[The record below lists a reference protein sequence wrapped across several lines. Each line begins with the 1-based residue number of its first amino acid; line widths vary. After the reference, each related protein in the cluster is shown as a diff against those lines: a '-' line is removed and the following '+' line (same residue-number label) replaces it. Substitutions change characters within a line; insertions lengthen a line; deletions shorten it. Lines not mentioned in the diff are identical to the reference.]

1 VERSGNADRWYAVS
15 EGFLAPQG
23 APCWI
28 SLLARDLPE
37 AQKFYGGLLGWE
49 FRPGSQRLGPYVLAR
64 SGGVAVAGLGAQET
78 GVGIP
83 VSWTVYFAASS
94 ADVVAER
101 VRERGATV
109 AVGPVE
115 FGGGRVAWAAD
126 PFGAVF
132 GIWQGEVD
140 PGWEIGDKA
149 GAPAWIELRSS
160 DAFASALFYGE
171 VFDWDQ
177 RGQRGQRGREH
188 YECRYEHD
196 RVILDIGGRPVAGL
210 VGGADQASSD
220 PMRRPRW
227 HVFFN
232 VEDVPAVCARA
243 AESGGAVVHAPSES
257 PYGTVAALA
266 DPQGG
271 IFSVAATG

>member
-1 VERSGNADRWYAVS
+1 MSK
-15 EGFLAPQG
+15 GFQAPQG

-37 AQKFYGGLLGWE
+37 AQEFYGGLLGWE
-49 FRPGSQRLGPYVLAR
+49 FSPGSQRLGPYVLAR
-64 SGGVAVAGLGAQET
+64 AGGVPVAGLGAQ
-78 GVGIP
+78 GSGIGIP
-83 VSWTVYFAASS
+83 VSWTVYFAAAS
-94 ADVVAER
+94 ADIIAER

-115 FGGGRVAWAAD
+115 FGKGRVAWAAD

-140 PGWEIGDKA
+140 RGWEIGRKS

-177 RGQRGQRGREH
+177 GGEEGPGGRRQ
-188 YECRYEHD
+188 YDVRYEHD
-196 RVILDIGGRPVAGL
+196 RVILDIDGRPAAGL
-210 VGGADQASSD
+210 VGGADRASSD
-220 PMRRPRW
+220 RMRRPRW

-232 VEDVPAVCARA
+232 VDDVPKVCARA
-243 AESGGAVVHAPSES
+243 AELGGAVVNGPSES
-257 PYGTVAALA
+257 LYGTVAALS

-271 IFSVAATG
+271 IFSIAAAHY